1 MGAPKRQQNTGLVEH
16 LLRESPDFEFFRAV
30 QVLERHVNAVRRS
43 ERRHVGE
50 DARLEDLGLC
60 FQTEASL
67 SFPPRA
73 LRSVKLV
80 ESETNQDPIYRLVV
94 SFLGLIGPAG
104 VLPAHYTE
112 MVIARLHQ
120 KDSSLSDFNNLIQER
135 SVELF
140 YRAWKKYRV
149 PVSFPRT
156 RRDRGLL
163 DPVLNSLMALVG
175 LPGEQRGRPVPAER
189 LAFVYHSGLFADRR
203 RSSSGL
209 RAMMSGLLGCPV
221 RVEQFVG
228 EWVDLDRGA
237 QCRLGEGPGEGA
249 SVQLGDVSVLG
260 ARVWCVDARVRI
272 VAGPLER
279 DQFRELWPG
288 GEAVRNLRAI
298 VTEYLGPLIEYDL
311 EWELA
316 EDAPEPLMLGGDQRL
331 GRDGWLG
338 WGEFGGPDTRV
349 GSPAWHNADREEVLV
364 PSANPA

>member
-1 MGAPKRQQNTGLVEH
+1 MGAQKRQPDSGLVEH

-30 QVLERHVNAVRRS
+30 QVLERYLNARS
-43 ERRHVGE
+43 RKADRHVGE
-50 DARLEDLGLC
+50 DTRLEDIGLC
-60 FQTEASL
+60 FETEASL

-73 LRSVKLV
+73 LRSVELV
-80 ESETNQDPIYRLVV
+80 ESDANQDSVYRLLV
-94 SFLGLIGPAG
+94 SFLGLVGPSG

-120 KDSSLSDFNNLIQER
+120 KDSSLADFNNMIQER

-140 YRAWKKYRV
+140 YRAWKKYRA
-149 PVSFPRT
+149 PINFPRT
-156 RRDRGLL
+156 RRESGLL
-163 DPVLNSLMALVG
+163 DPVLNAFMALVG
-175 LPGEQRGRPVPAER
+175 LPGEQRGRPVPDGR

-209 RAMMSGLLGCPV
+209 RAMVSGLLDCPV
-221 RVEQFVG
+221 RVDQFVG
-228 EWVDLDRGA
+228 EWVELDRGA

-249 SVQLGDVSVLG
+249 PLQLGDVSVLG
-260 ARVWCVDARVRI
+260 ARAWCVDARVRI
-272 VAGPLER
+272 VAGPMER
-279 DQFRELWPG
+279 EQFRILWPG

-298 VTEYLGPLIEYDL
+298 VTEYLGPLIDFDL

-316 EDAPEPLMLGGDQRL
+316 HDAPEPLKLGGEARL

-349 GSPAWHNADREEVLV
+349 GSPPWHNAQPEEAL
-364 PSANPA
+364 A